1 MKNKFLSLPENTRIN
16 IFTQTAEKVGMTAF
30 AVEKDW
36 WVAQTLISIFQL
48 DVGEHL
54 VFKGGTS
61 LSKSWDLIQRFSE
74 DIDLAIEREFL
85 GFEGDLSKNKK
96 TNLRKASGK
105 YISEHFLPE
114 LEQKFKEN
122 GLENVRF
129 ELVNAEDS
137 DQDPRIINIFYPSV
151 ISTVGY
157 LEPKVQVEIG
167 CRSLIEPFTLKY
179 FAPLIN
185 IAFPKQEFVENPSKI
200 PSINLKRTFL
210 EKLFLLHEEFQKP
223 FEKIRVNRLSRH
235 LNDVYIL
242 SRDEN
247 ILKAIEDRELY
258 ETIVKHRLEF
268 TKISGVDYTLHN
280 PKTINPIPPKTV
292 INKWQE
298 DYERMS
304 EDMIYGENKPSFSE
318 IIESLQKLKKQ
329 INNLDWKII

>member
-1 MKNKFLSLPENTRIN
+1 M
-16 IFTQTAEKVGMTAF
+16 
-30 AVEKDW
+30 
-36 WVAQTLISIFQL
+36 
-48 DVGEHL
+48 
-54 VFKGGTS
+54 
-61 LSKSWDLIQRFSE
+61 IQRFSE

-167 CRSLIEPFTLKY
+167 CRSLIEPFTLKDV
-179 FAPLIN
+179 APLIN
-185 IAFPKQEFVENPSKI
+185 FAFPKQDFVENPSKI
-200 PSINLKRTFL
+200 PSVNPQRTFL

-235 LNDVYIL
+235 LYDVYIL

-280 PKTINPIPPKTV
+280 PKTINPIPPETV

-298 DYERMS
+298 DYEKMS
-304 EDMIYGENKPSFSE
+304 EEMIYGENKPSFSE
-318 IIESLQKLKKQ
+318 IIVSLQKLKKQ